1 MVMDS
6 KTRMT
11 LATGGR
17 DGGDLTKPTL
27 PTFPQENVHDHSH
40 SFSLPLKSKSFLFRF
55 LAIFTDEPFSTM

>member
-55 LAIFTDEPFSTM
+55 FAIFTDEPFSTM